1 MNPNPYFLKTERLGF
16 RKWVENDLGLAI
28 GLWSDIEVTRRIDAR
43 GRLSREQIAERFSQE
58 IAVEKQWGVQYWPV
72 FLLKNDEHVGVC
84 GLRPYDSQNHIFEIG
99 FHLRSEQWR
108 KGFAT
113 EAARAIIAY
122 AFTDLKV
129 GGLFA
134 GHHPKNDASRLL
146 LIKLGF
152 RYTHDEYYEP
162 TGLQH
167 PSYLMAAEDY
177 ASSSSA

>member
-1 MNPNPYFLKTERLGF
+1 MKPNPYFLKTERLGF
-16 RKWVENDLGLAI
+16 RKWAENDLDLAI
-28 GLWSDIEVTRRIDAR
+28 GLWGDIEVTRRIDAR
-43 GRLSREQIAERFSQE
+43 GRLSREQITDRFLQE
-58 IAVEKQWGVQYWPV
+58 ISVEREWGVQYWPV
-72 FLLKNDEHVGVC
+72 FLLKTNDHVGVC
-84 GLRPYDSQNHIFEIG
+84 GLRPYNSRNHIFEIG
-99 FHLRSEQWR
+99 FHLRSDQWR

-167 PSYLMAAEDY
+167 PSYLMEAADY